1 MEVFKQ
7 ETAQN
12 YQSEK
17 NSALA
22 MKAGSMVMPKKGS
35 TFYVVPELM
44 ALREEAMRGMSF
56 QNKKQLRKHFSELYN
71 IFLCGNRKTFIVEG
85 F

>member
-44 ALREEAMRGMSF
+44 VKGRSHERHE
-56 QNKKQLRKHFSELYN
+56 FSEQEA
-71 IFLCGNRKTFIVEG
+71 IEKAFQ
-85 F
+85 